1 MEFSP
6 PLQRATLIQRY
17 KRFLADV
24 ITPDGRELTLHC
36 PNTGAMTGCAT
47 PGDTVWY
54 STSDNTKRKYP
65 HTWELTQSQSGAII
79 CVNTLWA
86 NRLTKEAILNES
98 ISELSGYSSLKSEVK
113 YGAERSRIDFMLQ
126 ADSRP
131 DCYIEVKSVT
141 LAENEQGYFPDA
153 VTERGQKHLR
163 ELMSVAAEGQR
174 AVIFFAVLHSAIT
187 RFSPARHIDEKYA
200 QLLSEISS
208 CAKGVNE
215 SYIFFIAVIFSYAI
229 ISTFIPATF
238 LSSGVWALLII
249 LISYRTN
256 PQKTL

>member
-17 KRFLADV
+17 KRFFSRCDHTRWSRINA
-24 ITPDGRELTLHC
+24 TL
-36 PNTGAMTGCAT
+36 PEYGCDDRLCNAWRYRLVFDFRQHQT
-47 PGDTVWY
+47 EIPT
-54 STSDNTKRKYP
+54 
-65 HTWELTQSQSGAII
+65 HLELTQSQSGAFI

-200 QLLSEISS
+200 QLLSE
-208 CAKGVNE
+208 A
-215 SYIFFIAVIFSYAI
+215 
-229 ISTFIPATF
+229 
-238 LSSGVWALLII
+238 
-249 LISYRTN
+249 
-256 PQKTL
+256 Q

>member
-36 PNTGAMTGCAT
+36 PNT
-47 PGDTVWY
+47 GDTVWY

-98 ISELSGYSSLKSEVK
+98 ISELAGYSSLKSEVK

-126 ADSRP
+126 AD
-131 DCYIEVKSVT
+131 
-141 LAENEQGYFPDA
+141 
-153 VTERGQKHLR
+153 
-163 ELMSVAAEGQR
+163 
-174 AVIFFAVLHSAIT
+174 
-187 RFSPARHIDEKYA
+187 
-200 QLLSEISS
+200 
-208 CAKGVNE
+208 
-215 SYIFFIAVIFSYAI
+215 
-229 ISTFIPATF
+229 
-238 LSSGVWALLII
+238 
-249 LISYRTN
+249 
-256 PQKTL
+256 